1 MKGWKGSLRIGVALA
16 IFAWA
21 GCGGAGSEAK
31 KPDAQDVASVDAEP
45 KDMGTRADLPD
56 AQAEEPPLVVMTY
69 NVLCSFCNKE
79 FDPWEQRLGYF
90 ADIIARHDPDLIGL
104 QELFLGEEVEQIAAA
119 SPGYAAL
126 WWQDDEQVYFKD
138 YADSVI
144 LYRVS
149 KFEVVE
155 NGYYWLSETP
165 DEPLSGGW
173 ADANLPRLVAWAVL
187 RRLSDGLELYFAS
200 THFDNNPPNQEMSAP
215 LFVERTAAFARN
227 MPAIVV
233 GDFNSK
239 PDSPAYA
246 VLTAKHE
253 ETGVQLLNTF
263 EEATAWSVD
272 SNQDPLPAYEPA
284 HRIDHIFVAGADWA
298 VPIWTVDTWVYGA
311 SQMYPSDHLAMIA
324 VVALGVGPQ

>member
-1 MKGWKGSLRIGVALA
+1 MKGWKRSLRIGIVLA
-16 IFAWA
+16 ILAWG
-21 GCGGAGSEAK
+21 GCGGPWDEAE
-31 KPDAQDVASVDAEP
+31 KPDANDVVMVDAEP
-45 KDMGTRADLPD
+45 EDLGVKADSPE
-56 AQAEEPPLVVMTY
+56 AQAEEPPLTVMTY
-69 NVLCSFCNKE
+69 NVLCSFCNKD

-104 QELFLGEEVEQIAAA
+104 QELFLGEEVEQIVETA
-119 SPGYAAL
+119 PGYAAL
-126 WWQDDEQVYFKD
+126 WWQDDQQVYFKD

-165 DEPLSGGW
+165 DEALSGGW

-187 RRLSDGLELYFAS
+187 QRLSDGRQFYFAS

-215 LFVERTAAFARN
+215 LFVERTALYATD

-246 VLTAKHE
+246 TLTAIHE
-253 ETGVQLLNTF
+253 DTGVQLLNTF
-263 EEATAWSVD
+263 DEATAWSVD
-272 SNQDPLPAYEPA
+272 SNQEPPAAYEPA
-284 HRIDHIFVAGADWA
+284 HRIDHIFVAGASWD
-298 VPIWTVDTWVYGA
+298 VPTWTVDTWVYGA
-311 SQMYPSDHLAMIA
+311 NQMYPSDHLAMVA
-324 VVALGVGPQ
+324 VVNLGAE